1 MLIFGSGSR
10 VKSVARFSRLTLF
23 ALWVL
28 CFVLPDLSLGQVA
41 TLEAGPEIDV
51 TKDGR
56 YNSVVWVQQAAEY
69 RILARQTYRLATLQM
84 VTGLDDR
91 LWSADEVQL
100 ENDRYWMKP
109 PAVILDLDETVLDNS
124 SYNARNIADGQP
136 YDLESWNAWC
146 LEAKGLPIP
155 GAKEFLSKANALG
168 VKVFF
173 VTNRRDEV
181 KQATIQNLNA
191 LDLGVPASAD
201 NVLTRNDDQGRAG
214 DKLSRRA
221 MVAKDFRI
229 VLLIG
234 DNLSDLCDGVEIQD
248 LEARNEVAAKKEA
261 LLGSRWIVMPNPVY
275 GSWERSIPAQTK
287 GLRLDR

>member
-1 MLIFGSGSR
+1 
-10 VKSVARFSRLTLF
+10 
-23 ALWVL
+23 
-28 CFVLPDLSLGQVA
+28 
-41 TLEAGPEIDV
+41 
-51 TKDGR
+51 
-56 YNSVVWVQQAAEY
+56 
-69 RILARQTYRLATLQM
+69 
-84 VTGLDDR
+84 
-91 LWSADEVQL
+91 
-100 ENDRYWMKP
+100 
-109 PAVILDLDETVLDNS
+109 
-124 SYNARNIADGQP
+124 
-136 YDLESWNAWC
+136 
-146 LEAKGLPIP
+146 LPIP